1 MLRHFFRLQK
11 YDFRITMYI
20 QKLRLTQFK
29 NHEKSD
35 FEFCPGINCFHGK
48 NGAGK
53 TNVLDGLH
61 YLCNGKSY
69 FTRTDLNSI
78 QFDTSFSLI
87 EGVLNTGDSQTALSI
102 GLQPAGK
109 KGLKRNGA
117 SIQRL
122 ADYVGFLP
130 AVMITP
136 GDISL
141 LTGNSDERRKY
152 IDKAIGYTNHEF
164 LVALLKHNKLLDS
177 RNELLKQFYVNQ
189 YRDMLTLEAIDA
201 QLIPLMNFIYA
212 TRKAF
217 VEELQKPLFDVYN
230 ALVMEE
236 ETLTASLDSSLHE
249 YDAETCLKMSLN
261 QDLMAQRT
269 TSGIHK
275 SDLTVVLNNVSVK
288 KFGSQGQIKSAT
300 IALKLAAY
308 AYMKS
313 KINYDPILL
322 LDDVFE
328 KIDDIRSSRLLN
340 LISSS
345 AYGQIFITDTSAERM
360 KSKLKAVASEK
371 KFFNIESP

>member
-1 MLRHFFRLQK
+1 
-11 YDFRITMYI
+11 
-20 QKLRLTQFK
+20 
-29 NHEKSD
+29 
-35 FEFCPGINCFHGK
+35 
-48 NGAGK
+48 
-53 TNVLDGLH
+53 
-61 YLCNGKSY
+61 
-69 FTRTDLNSI
+69 
-78 QFDTSFSLI
+78 
-87 EGVLNTGDSQTALSI
+87 
-102 GLQPAGK
+102 
-109 KGLKRNGA
+109 
-117 SIQRL
+117 
-122 ADYVGFLP
+122 
-130 AVMITP
+130 
-136 GDISL
+136 
-141 LTGNSDERRKY
+141 
-152 IDKAIGYTNHEF
+152 
-164 LVALLKHNKLLDS
+164 
-177 RNELLKQFYVNQ
+177 
-189 YRDMLTLEAIDA
+189 MLTLEAIDA

>member
-1 MLRHFFRLQK
+1 MH
-11 YDFRITMYI
+11 I

-35 FEFCPGINCFHGK
+35 FDFCAGINCFYGK

-69 FTRTDLNSI
+69 FTRMDGNSI
-78 QFDTSFSLI
+78 QFDTTFAMI
-87 EGVLNTGDSQTALSI
+87 EGVIETEDGAVSLSI

-117 SIQRL
+117 TIQRL

-136 GDISL
+136 SDISL
-141 LTGNSDERRKY
+141 LTGNSDDRRKY

-164 LVALLKHNKLLDS
+164 LTSLLKHNKLLDN
-177 RNELLKQFYVNQ
+177 RNETLKQFYIQ
-189 YRDMLTLEAIDA
+189 QRRDLITLEAIDA
-201 QLIPLMNFIYA
+201 QLIPLMNFIHK

-217 VEELQKPLFDVYN
+217 VEELQAPLLQVYN
-230 ALVMEE
+230 TLVNGEE
-236 ETLTASLDSSLHE
+236 RITAQLDSTLNE
-249 YDAETCLKMSLN
+249 QDAATCLKMSLN

-269 TSGIHK
+269 TSGVHK
-275 SDLTVVLNNVSVK
+275 DDLFVSLNDVSIK

-300 IALKLAAY
+300 IALKLAAF

-313 KINYDPILL
+313 KINHKPLLL

-328 KIDDIRSSRLLN
+328 KIDDSRSSRLLK
-340 LISSS
+340 LISSDV
-345 AYGQIFITDTSAERM
+345 YGQIFITDTSAERL
-360 KSKLKAVASEK
+360 KSKLKEVTTEK
-371 KFFNIESP
+371 KFFNIENP